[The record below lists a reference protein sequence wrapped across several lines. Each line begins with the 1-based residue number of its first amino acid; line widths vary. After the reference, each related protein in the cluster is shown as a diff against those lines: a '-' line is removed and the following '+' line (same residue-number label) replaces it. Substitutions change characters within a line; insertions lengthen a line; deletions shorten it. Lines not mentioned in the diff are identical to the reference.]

1 MVITEYFSFL
11 WHLWP
16 GMKSLCSRSMNPDY
30 KGCFSVSGF
39 LPFPLGLLKPSWF
52 FPGGLWG
59 EVGNHQIQT
68 PSRVRLSP
76 TMGCCAALTR
86 ASSGFLGWDDW
97 GILHLLSCR
106 VRVSVPGPSARQDW
120 PLSKRSVC
128 ELRSWRAL
136 SSAAILSYSLLT
148 KKRGMSSSTTRSCLV
163 QTSFGRFDRRY
174 GSSLAQSL
182 TDLRS
187 W

>member
-30 KGCFSVSGF
+30 KGCFSASGF
-39 LPFPLGLLKPSWF
+39 LLFLLGLLKPSWS
-52 FPGGLWG
+52 FPRGLWG
-59 EVGNHQIQT
+59 KVGNRQKQT
-68 PSRVRLSP
+68 PSRVRFPP
-76 TMGCCAALTR
+76 TTGCCAALTR
-86 ASSGFLGWDDW
+86 ASSGFRGWEDG
-97 GILHLLSCR
+97 GILHLLSWR
-106 VRVSVPGPSARQDW
+106 VRVSVPGPSERQDW

-128 ELRSWRAL
+128 ELRSWRA
-136 SSAAILSYSLLT
+136 SSSVAILSYSLLS
-148 KKRGMSSSTTRSCLV
+148 KRRGMSSSVTGWCLV
-163 QTSFGRFDRRY
+163 QTSFGRFDRRH